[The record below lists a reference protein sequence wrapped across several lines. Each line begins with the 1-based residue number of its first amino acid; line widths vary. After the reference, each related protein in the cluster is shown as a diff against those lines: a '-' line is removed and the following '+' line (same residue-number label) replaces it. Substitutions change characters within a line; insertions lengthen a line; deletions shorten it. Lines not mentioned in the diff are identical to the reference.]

1 MVWQKLNYRN
11 YGIGQD
17 SQKEDDEKGHL
28 TKIFRLVQIVGEI

>member
-17 SQKEDDEKGHL
+17 SEKEQDKKGHL
-28 TKIFRLVQIVGEI
+28 TKIVGLVQIVGEI